1 MKNPIVQPKLIDS
14 SPILKKKIRFFCS
27 VSTILIPT
35 RQEYTDANLFNQLW
49 YHNNQMTMF
58 KVDASQE
65 ILGFIVTNGEEVNRA
80 NTLKAQNRLY
90 QPEYDIESMDR
101 PRLTRGAFVYENK
114 VVTGASCSLKK

>member
-1 MKNPIVQPKLIDS
+1 
-14 SPILKKKIRFFCS
+14 
-27 VSTILIPT
+27 
-35 RQEYTDANLFNQLW
+35 
-49 YHNNQMTMF
+49 MF